1 MKTKIILAV
10 FLLLAAVST
19 SFAFYGARP
28 MGMGGAFTAIAD
40 DTNAAYWNP
49 AGFALNPETSITG
62 STLLTNRNSQIGDN
76 FAALKMGGTTNLAE
90 LMGWLSIVNI
100 ALDSLQFLADV
111 GVIKESQSDE
121 GLLKANVGRD
131 VKKTKREESFAE
143 QVKKGPEPPKA
154 APAKPKKEEEEQ
166 KDGLKTRV
174 YGYEQPHYSQH
185 RHYYYGQSIDDGLKN
200 ISAEFA
206 MGLTWAY
213 DNNTDKDQNTNWYS
227 VSFASGKKETA
238 VVGMNINFYDLKIPS
253 IDTKGFGAGLD
264 FGVILRPT
272 KSLSLGLTAKE
283 AFTTDIKWQNGAVT
297 RYEMLV
303 NGGAAFSPIDGLT
316 VAVDAHNF
324 FSQNQG
330 ARTMHYG
337 LEFRPVKEL
346 ALRGGLNNNSKTA
359 GASVGIKDFY
369 VDYAYL
375 GGDFNKTQ
383 IVSANLKF

>member
-10 FLLLAAVST
+10 FLLSVTVST

-40 DTNAAYWNP
+40 DANAAYWNP

-76 FAALKMGGTTNLAE
+76 FAALKMSGTTNLAE
-90 LMGWLSIVNI
+90 LMGWFSIVNM
-100 ALDSLQFLADV
+100 ALDSLQFLADI
-111 GVIKESQSDE
+111 GIIKESKSDE
-121 GLLKANVGRD
+121 GLLKLNVGRD

-154 APAKPKKEEEEQ
+154 APAKPKKEEEDKQ
-166 KDGLKTRV
+166 DGLKTKV
-174 YGYEQPHYSQH
+174 YGYEQSHYSQH
-185 RHYYYGQSIDDGLKN
+185 RHYYYGQSMDEGLRD

-253 IDTKGFGAGLD
+253 INTKGFGAGLD
-264 FGVILRPT
+264 FGIILRPSKT
-272 KSLSLGLTAKE
+272 LSIGLTAKE
-283 AFTTDIKWQNGAVT
+283 AFTSDITWQNGTVT

-316 VAVDAHNF
+316 VAVDTHNL

-330 ARTMHYG
+330 PRTMHYG
-337 LEFRPVKEL
+337 LEFRPIKEL